1 MNLRLAIAALDR
13 DQGEQ
18 AGSDFADAF
27 VLDIDAGFT
36 DALDQR
42 DHRRLPDAFMVS
54 SRQARESAQPA
65 AAVRLIPFLLMFSM
79 MTWSMRLLYALL
91 WLAGLLPLRVL
102 HALGGAFGDIA
113 WLLKGRER
121 RITEINLTLVETQ
134 DSALAGHLD
143 ARQVLRETGKSLIEV
158 AKVWSG
164 RPQQALRLVREVRGA
179 ELFEQ
184 ALESGKGIIIAAP
197 HLGCWELL
205 SYWLADR
212 TPLAIVY
219 RPPRNPAVEPLLI
232 KARGATKVEQ
242 VRAEGAG
249 VRSIYRRLS
258 AGGVVGILPDQQ
270 PRQGEGEFA
279 PFFGIEALTMVLV
292 PRLAERTGATVLFAF
307 AERLPRGAGFRIHLQ
322 AAPPRIADANLRI
335 ACSALNEGVEACV
348 RVAPLQ
354 YQWHYKR
361 YSISP
366 PGPKRKLYAAIP
378 EAGS

>member
-1 MNLRLAIAALDR
+1 
-13 DQGEQ
+13 
-18 AGSDFADAF
+18 
-27 VLDIDAGFT
+27 
-36 DALDQR
+36 
-42 DHRRLPDAFMVS
+42 
-54 SRQARESAQPA
+54 
-65 AAVRLIPFLLMFSM
+65 

-102 HALGGAFGDIA
+102 HALGSAFGEIA
-113 WLLKGRER
+113 WLLNGRER
-121 RITEINLTLVETQ
+121 RITEINLALVRTQ
-134 DSALAGHLD
+134 DSVPGGHLD
-143 ARQVLRETGKSLIEV
+143 ARQVLRETGKSLVEV

-164 RPQQALRLVREVRGA
+164 RPQQALRLVHEVRGA

-184 ALESGKGIIIAAP
+184 AQARGKGIIIAAP

-205 SYWLADR
+205 SYWLAAR

-219 RPPRNPAVEPLLI
+219 RPPRNPAVEPLLV
-232 KARGATKVEQ
+232 KARGASGVEQ

-249 VRSIYRRLS
+249 VRSLYRRLS

-307 AERLPRGAGFRIHLQ
+307 AERLPRGAGFRIHFEA
-322 AAPPRIADANLRI
+322 AAPSIAGTDLRA
-335 ACSALNEGVEACV
+335 ACTALNEGVERCV
-348 RVAPLQ
+348 RLAPLQ

-366 PGPKRKLYAAIP
+366 PGPKRRLYASIT
-378 EAGS
+378 ESGG